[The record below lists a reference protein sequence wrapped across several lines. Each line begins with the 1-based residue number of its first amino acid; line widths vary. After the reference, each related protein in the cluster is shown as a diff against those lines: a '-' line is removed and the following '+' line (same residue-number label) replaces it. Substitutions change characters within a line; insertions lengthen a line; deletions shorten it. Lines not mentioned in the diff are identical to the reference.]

1 MYIVLCFNH
10 NHSCITWFYAW
21 IIYLESQNIYLK
33 LWWRTLNPVLPSR
46 CLKSLI
52 TVVCGNCPTNLGV
65 DLSLIFVPYVEFH
78 NSNLNESDW
87 VQKLTFVPI
96 TFVKE

>member
-1 MYIVLCFNH
+1 MYFKIPYDFTILRFVFTIRVWFACSVPCQNH
-10 NHSCITWFYAW
+10 DFD
-21 IIYLESQNIYLK
+21 
-33 LWWRTLNPVLPSR
+33 
-46 CLKSLI
+46 
-52 TVVCGNCPTNLGV
+52 NLGV

-96 TFVKE
+96 TFMKNSFQILSSFGPIFS